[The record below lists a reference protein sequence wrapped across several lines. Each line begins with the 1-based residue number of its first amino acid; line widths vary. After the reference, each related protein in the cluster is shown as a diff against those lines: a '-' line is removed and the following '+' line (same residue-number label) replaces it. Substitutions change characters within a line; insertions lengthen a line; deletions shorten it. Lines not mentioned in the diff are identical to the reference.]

1 MRVVLLVDNFIGL
14 KTVEFLVA
22 KSENI
27 VGLFLHPK
35 GFQNYP
41 EEIIRASKLPADKIF
56 YIGREWADDDVSQ
69 LENLKP
75 DLILVVFWKYMLPE
89 NVFNL
94 PPLGCINFH
103 LSYLPYNRGKKP
115 NVWPFIENTPA
126 GVSLHYIDK
135 GIDSGE
141 IIARRRVDVELYDTA
156 KSLYE
161 KLILAFPPLF
171 EETWPLIK
179 KGSLQGIDKEVD
191 GTFHLDSDFHRLDEI
206 DLNKKTYPL
215 DLINHLRAKTFPPHP
230 SAYFVKDGKKI
241 FVRVEFDYVEIDASK
256 K

>member
-1 MRVVLLVDNFIGL
+1 MRIVLLADNFIGL

-35 GFQNYP
+35 DFQNYS

-56 YIGREWADDDVSQ
+56 YIGREWGGEDISR
-69 LENLKP
+69 LENLRP
-75 DLILVVFWKYMLPE
+75 DLILVVFWRYILPE
-89 NVFNL
+89 QVFNF

-115 NVWPFIENTPA
+115 NVWPIIENTPA
-126 GVSLHYIDK
+126 GVSLHFIDK

-141 IIARRRVDVELYDTA
+141 VIARRKVDVEQFDTA

-161 KLILAFPPLF
+161 KLILAFPSLF
-171 EETWPLIK
+171 EETWPFIK
-179 KGSLQGIDKEVD
+179 KGTTQGIKKEVE
-191 GTFHLDSDFHRLDEI
+191 GTFHLDRDFHRLDEI
-206 DLNKKTYPL
+206 DLNKKIYPL
-215 DLINHLRAKTFPPHP
+215 DLINHLRAKTFSPHP
-230 SAYFVKDGKKI
+230 AAYFVKDGKKI
-241 FVRVEFDYVEIDASK
+241 FVRVEFECVEI
-256 K
+256 